1 MIMRLNRK
9 DYTSVGD
16 YVKDLEQE
24 YFKIENEYYNYK
36 TKYEHIIGMVNL
48 LVSEARECFKEEK

>member
-1 MIMRLNRK
+1 MIARLNGK

-24 YFKIENEYYNYK
+24 YYKMNNKYYDYK
-36 TKYEHIIGMVNL
+36 TKYEQIIGMVHV
-48 LVSEARECFKEEK
+48 LVSAAQEFYKEEK

>member
-1 MIMRLNRK
+1 MIARLNGK

-24 YFKIENEYYNYK
+24 YYKMIDKYYDYK
-36 TKYEHIIGMVNL
+36 TKYEHIIGLVHL
-48 LVSEARECFKEEK
+48 LVVEAQESNKEEN

>member
-1 MIMRLNRK
+1 MRLNRK

-24 YFKIENEYYNYK
+24 YFKINNEYDFYK
-36 TKYEHIIGMVNL
+36 MRYEQVLKMVDL
-48 LVSEARECFKEEK
+48 LVSEAREHFKEEK

>member
-1 MIMRLNRK
+1 MRLNGK

-24 YFKIENEYYNYK
+24 YFKINNEYDFYK
-36 TKYEHIIGMVNL
+36 MRYERVLGMVDL
-48 LVSEARECFKEEK
+48 LVSEAREHFKEEEK